1 MSDEV
6 LQIVK
11 SVLAS
16 VIFCLVFVVVFSLIL
31 TLFSLPTSCVKPVNQ
46 VFKIVCIFLGGLL
59 FIRSDNG
66 LIKGAIHGVFASL
79 CSTVLVFMMGGFN
92 FTLFYLLELLIAAVA
107 GAATGI
113 IAVNIKKD

>member
-1 MSDEV
+1 MSDDV

-16 VIFCLVFVVVFSLIL
+16 VIFCLIFVVVFSLVL
-31 TLFSLPTSCVKPVNQ
+31 TLFALPTSCIKPVNQ
-46 VFKIVCIFLGGLL
+46 IFKIICIFLGGLI
-59 FIRSDNG
+59 FIRSDKG
-66 LIKGAIHGVFASL
+66 IFKGAIHGVLASL
-79 CSTVLVFMMGGFN
+79 CSTVLVFMMGGFA
-92 FTLFYLLELLIAAVA
+92 FTPFYLLELLLAAVA